1 MAEFG
6 DLDSSLKN
14 LVDQESL
21 QWIFVGGKGGVGKT
35 TTSCCVAA
43 QMSKA
48 RESVLII
55 STDPAHNLSDAFGQK
70 FTKDPTL
77 VNGFDNLYCMEVEP
91 TVDMDELAVTDGMNQ
106 DAADGIKSMFS
117 DMSNSIPGVDE
128 AMSFAELMKMVQ
140 NMNFSCI
147 VFDTAPT
154 GHTLRLLSFPTIMDK
169 ALSKLMDLKNKF
181 SGLFSQFGSMFGA
194 GGASEDDMFGKLVQ
208 LKEIINKVN
217 DQFKDPDKTT
227 FVCVCIPEFLSL
239 YETERLVQELTKF
252 EIDTHNIV
260 VNQVL
265 FPTKDIGELQKWYEK
280 EEKTLSQEAKSIIC
294 KTMARKR
301 MQARIPPPSLSSRS
315 RISPIVPS
323 FLARGTRRAWNA
335 LSAPVAREGFSVCFY
350 FHHVFCPTYLP
361 RLPSIFAVS
370 SGQVHRAD
378 FRLVRGLPRR
388 SDALAGPRGQ
398 RSSTPQ
404 RVFGAPHEPRRAG
417 SFSLGSGR
425 TSANAVIRYKRVNI
439 Y

>member
-1 MAEFG
+1 MADFG
-6 DLDSSLKN
+6 ELDPSLKN

-91 TVDMDELAVTDGMNQ
+91 TVDMDELAVTDGMSQ
-106 DAADGIKSMFS
+106 DAADGIK
-117 DMSNSIPGVDE
+117 G
-128 AMSFAELMKMVQ
+128 
-140 NMNFSCI
+140 CI

-181 SGLFSQFGSMFGA
+181 SGLFSQFGNMFGA
-194 GGASEDDMFGKLVQ
+194 GGATEDDMFGKLLQ

-265 FPTKDIGELQKWYEK
+265 FPTKDIGDLQKWYGT
-280 EEKTLSQEAKSIIC
+280 EEGTLSTEAKSIIC
-294 KTMARKR
+294 KTLARKR
-301 MQARIPPPSLSSRS
+301 MQDKYIGQIYDLY
-315 RISPIVPS
+315 
-323 FLARGTRRAWNA
+323 
-335 LSAPVAREGFSVCFY
+335 ED
-350 FHHVFCPTYLP
+350 FHVVLMPLLDHE
-361 RLPSIFAVS
+361 
-370 SGQVHRAD
+370 
-378 FRLVRGLPRR
+378 VRGVPHLNAFSELLMKPEDREI
-388 SDALAGPRGQ
+388 SVLAIE
-398 RSSTPQ
+398 
-404 RVFGAPHEPRRAG
+404 GAAELEA
-417 SFSLGSGR
+417 
-425 TSANAVIRYKRVNI
+425 
-439 Y
+439 